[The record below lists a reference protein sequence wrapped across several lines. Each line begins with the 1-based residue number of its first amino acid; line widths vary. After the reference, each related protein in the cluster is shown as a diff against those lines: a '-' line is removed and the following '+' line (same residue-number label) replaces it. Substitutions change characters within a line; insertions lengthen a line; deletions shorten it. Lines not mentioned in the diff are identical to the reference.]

1 MKSLIT
7 LASLCVLAGTALA
20 QPNKSEDRYFEGVNL
35 SFGAA
40 TAQSKTNGAS
50 ANSGFAQAKV
60 NYTFALS
67 HPVKLG
73 LTATADLGNA
83 RLSATETWAAGN
95 LSEVSL
101 EPGILLISNG
111 LLYAKIGTHRG
122 QYETAG
128 ATRSFSGSAER
139 STAFT
144 CANHACSCGPI
155 APRRKVSLPCQASI
169 ASRRSSAPEPDWAS
183 IATSSENLALS
194 PAHAHAAKKIY
205 AACLTPSL
213 GYANA
218 PPNWPAP

>member
-1 MKSLIT
+1 MKSLVT
-7 LASLCVLAGTALA
+7 LTSLCLLASSALA
-20 QPNKSEDRYFEGVNL
+20 QPSRSEDRYFEGVNL
-35 SFGAA
+35 SLGAA
-40 TAQSKTNGAS
+40 TAQSKTQGAS

-128 ATRSFSGSAER
+128 AARSFSGSA
-139 STAFT
+139 T
-144 CANHACSCGPI
+144 G
-155 APRRKVSLPCQASI
+155 
-169 ASRRSSAPEPDWAS
+169 
-183 IATSSENLALS
+183 
-194 PAHAHAAKKIY
+194 
-205 AACLTPSL
+205 L
-213 GYANA
+213 GYKHFVHGSTFLQIEFTQRRANNVFITTNTQNFTQNTGA
-218 PPNWPAP
+218 LLLGTNF